1 MAVQPV
7 RNPVNDIPSFM
18 TFDIDAQGPSLF
30 QWSIKPYNEWFTDS
44 LGKEEVVKI
53 IGKNMIV
60 GTVIGAAVGVGTA
73 LLTKAFY
80 GDLRSTD
87 ESNSSIL
94 IAPVC
99 IAALATKLGFVGM
112 AVGLGRGIIAVQK
125 FHLERPMVLHQTLV
139 DSEQA
144 KKIIKSFM
152 TLRLEGQNDE
162 NDALFCPITREVMVY
177 PIDIQCGLPISHT
190 FEFFPI
196 LRWLQQSP
204 HCPMCNKVVSV
215 GNFARNKKI
224 ESDIHG
230 LVAGIFIKMEAI
242 LQKLPKRWF
251 GLDNLPNFFES
262 HDISQLANMVKK
274 GKGFLSSDIK
284 TIQGKIENPSTLSLE
299 ETFALGYFLIH
310 QFRPLKQKI
319 DDIYRILSRTLMDM
333 RIAGTIDDPA
343 FAVQSKEVEK
353 WYSTF
358 KIIPDECKA
367 IKKLYSMRQV

>member
-1 MAVQPV
+1 
-7 RNPVNDIPSFM
+7 
-18 TFDIDAQGPSLF
+18 
-30 QWSIKPYNEWFTDS
+30 
-44 LGKEEVVKI
+44 
-53 IGKNMIV
+53 MIV
-60 GTVIGAAVGVGTA
+60 GTAIGAAVGAAIGAGTA
-73 LLTKAFY
+73 LITRVVY
-80 GDLRSTD
+80 GNLPLPEEGKD
-87 ESNSSIL
+87 SIS
-94 IAPVC
+94 AVTGFK
-99 IAALATKLGFVGM
+99 AALATKLGFVGM
-112 AVGLGRGIIAVQK
+112 VVGLAKGVIAVQK
-125 FHLERPMVLHQTLV
+125 FRLERPIALHQTLV
-139 DSEQA
+139 ESEQA

-284 TIQGKIENPSTLSLE
+284 TIQEKIENPSTLSLE